1 MSDDTRDSN
10 RTTKKRPSWRDMLGR
25 GSRNSKT
32 LEPSERTTRNME
44 SGNERNN
51 PPTTSGV
58 RENERNRGQSSRP
71 GTMGIGEQATSRIS
85 PGPADGDGSAA
96 KDDDEEIT
104 SVIEVNLAKARRLV
118 DELCKKE
125 K

>member
-1 MSDDTRDSN
+1 MSDDTRDSD

-32 LEPSERTTRNME
+32 LEPSERTTRNVE
-44 SGNERNN
+44 SGNERNH
-51 PPTTSGV
+51 PPTASGV
-58 RENERNRGQSSRP
+58 RENERNSGQSPRP
-71 GTMGIGEQATSRIS
+71 GGVGSSEQAPS
-85 PGPADGDGSAA
+85 GVN
-96 KDDDEEIT
+96 DEDEDIT
-104 SVIEVNLAKARRLV
+104 GVIEVNLAEARRLL

>member
-1 MSDDTRDSN
+1 MSDDTRDSD

-25 GSRNSKT
+25 SSRNSKT
-32 LEPSERTTRNME
+32 LEPSERTTRNVE

-51 PPTTSGV
+51 PPTAGGIRENQRNSGETTRPRELGTETPSGV
-58 RENERNRGQSSRP
+58 
-71 GTMGIGEQATSRIS
+71 S
-85 PGPADGDGSAA
+85 PE
-96 KDDDEEIT
+96 DDDEEIT
-104 SVIEVNLAKARRLV
+104 SVIEVNLAEVRRKI